1 MSNNKESNQ
10 ESTGK
15 TKAEAEEKESVN
27 QSSNNVLPLPSKS
40 DGAEQADDAKEVS
53 DQPFL
58 PSPGRP
64 QTNSTLTTTDT
75 ILTRKPRT

>member
-1 MSNNKESNQ
+1 MSDNKETNQ

-15 TKAEAEEKESVN
+15 TKAEVEAKEPEIHSLFN
-27 QSSNNVLPLPSKS
+27 IERLPSKS
-40 DGAEQADDAKEVS
+40 EAAEQAEDAKEVS

-64 QTNSTLTTTDT
+64 QTNSTLTTTST
-75 ILTRKPRT
+75 ILTRKPIT